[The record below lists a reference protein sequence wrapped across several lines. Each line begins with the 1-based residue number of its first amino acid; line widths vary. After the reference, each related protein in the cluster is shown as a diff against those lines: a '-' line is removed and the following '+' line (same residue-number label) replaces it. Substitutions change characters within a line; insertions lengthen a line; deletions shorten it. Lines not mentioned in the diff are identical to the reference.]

1 MKKLISFVLVMLFVL
16 SFASCGT
23 DKTENSDDVSV
34 ASGEESFISEE
45 SSLETTEETTEETS
59 EESEASTES
68 SEEALPENTM
78 FVVRAPNKATI
89 SAGHKDKVT
98 VSYNKQTGK
107 YYASAPNRHGD
118 GEVYTSKEDR
128 AKELGEFVFSPRYK
142 SIVDSPQDL
151 SFYGLDSDENATAV
165 ISVKGKD
172 NFEKRIRIGNKTEDG
187 YFAACDDGDGNYGT
201 RVYVVDNNAD
211 IVTKPIEYFVNSHY
225 RPRVFDVYHVF
236 YDMPSMVIETP
247 EEKYNISYLTPEER
261 ANHTVS
267 DAWKL
272 TSPEVYFPAGQD
284 YALCDATYLS
294 KLFYSICNLSCEN
307 VEILFPEKEDM
318 AKYGLDK
325 AYRHY
330 GFRIS
335 VAYLDIYMTKPDE
348 NGNMYI
354 GGEREQAEGLD
365 VYSSC
370 YLPIG
375 VINIK
380 DFVYVNDTTFSFI
393 DDRLITKD
401 FSEVTSI
408 TLELNGESHLID
420 FVEDDNGYRCPRL
433 NGVAE
438 SHYDNTSK
446 LYNWG
451 IKASITG
458 VYTGALPKDFDIS
471 ATINYGDKSVFI
483 QYKYDEEKVG
493 NYTGICVVDGKK
505 AYTIDCGYDR
515 LQDLLETML
524 KGEFI
529 PD

>member
-1 MKKLISFVLVMLFVL
+1 MKKLISFVLAMLFVL

-23 DKTENSDDVSV
+23 DKTENSDDVF
-34 ASGEESFISEE
+34 ATSGEESVISKEA
-45 SSLETTEETTEETS
+45 SSATTEETTEEIS

-68 SEEALPENTM
+68 SEEELPENTM
-78 FVVRAPNKATI
+78 FFVDNPKRATV
-89 SAGHKDKVT
+89 SAGHPNKVI
-98 VSYNKQTGK
+98 VSYSNQTGK

-118 GEVYTSKEDR
+118 DEVYTSKEDR
-128 AKELGEFVFSPRYK
+128 AKALGEFVFAPRYE
-142 SIVDSPQDL
+142 SIVDSPKAL
-151 SFYGLDSDENATAV
+151 SFYGLDSDENAAAV
-165 ISVKGKD
+165 ISVEGEDSFKR
-172 NFEKRIRIGNKTEDG
+172 RIRIGNKTEDG

-201 RVYVVDNNAD
+201 TVYVVDNAAD

-284 YALCDATYLS
+284 YALCNAAYLS

-307 VEILFPEKEDM
+307 VEILFPEEEDM
-318 AKYGLDK
+318 EKYGLDK

-335 VAYLDIYMTKPDE
+335 VAYLDIYLTKPDE

-354 GGEREQAEGLD
+354 GGERNQSEGVD
-365 VYSSC
+365 VYSRV

-375 VINIK
+375 VINVK
-380 DFVYVNDTTFSFI
+380 DFAFADDGVFSFI
-393 DDRLITKD
+393 DNRLITKD

-420 FVEDDNGYRCPRL
+420 FVEGSNGYRCPRL

-458 VYTGALPKDFDIS
+458 IYTGALPKDFDIS
-471 ATINYGDKSVFI
+471 ATVNYGDKSVFI
-483 QYKYDEEKVG
+483 QYKYDEEKAG

-505 AYTIDCGYDR
+505 AYTINCGYDR